1 MTPESPSPSGRASRD
16 RILLMVASLSWAAVF
31 PGGLLAPLLI
41 PPDRLAAD
49 AVPFVL
55 AQGVL
60 TALPLLG
67 AVAALMIGSR
77 PDRRSVT
84 GLIVAAL
91 LAQAVASAGRVMSGV
106 PPDGIGLVWI
116 QWAGELAL
124 LACGV
129 VALRRAALPSW
140 KDRRAATSPPVGTAV
155 MSLRV
160 GRREGAPARGQTTPW
175 AIIASA
181 TLMKPAMFAPAT

>member
-1 MTPESPSPSGRASRD
+1 MSLRVGRANSGGATPPARGRRYCSAMTPESPSPSGLASRD
-16 RILLMVASLSWAAVF
+16 RLLLLLAGLSWAAVF

-41 PPDRLAAD
+41 PPDRPAAD

-84 GLIVAAL
+84 GLIAASL

-106 PPDGIGLVWI
+106 QPDGIGLVWI

-129 VALRRAALPSW
+129 VALRRAALPS
-140 KDRRAATSPPVGTAV
+140 
-155 MSLRV
+155 
-160 GRREGAPARGQTTPW
+160 
-175 AIIASA
+175 
-181 TLMKPAMFAPAT
+181 